1 MKTKDTTSFLIIFG
15 AIFFAA
21 GMMFALAGIMHMI
34 SLNEFKE
41 RAEAV
46 EAEITYIDHSRSTRS
61 RHTSAHTDVFVS
73 YTVDGQEYE
82 RDLNYYTAGMHV
94 GDTIEIYVDPENP
107 SHIEADAVFGDVI
120 FMIVG
125 GIFAFIGGCFVVM
138 NIKKKVQGKRLLVN
152 GEQLSAV
159 ITSVYRNNNIKINGR
174 HPYKME
180 CEYTDPYSGEKY
192 LFSSDNVMSDISGLE
207 GYTVTVYADRDDRSK
222 YYIDVNELTE
232 RYNEENKIHD
242 YR

>member
-1 MKTKDTTSFLIIFG
+1 MKVKDTKNFFIIFG
-15 AIFFAA
+15 TIFFIT
-21 GMMFALAGIMHMI
+21 GMMFAFVGIMQMI
-34 SLNEFKE
+34 SFNAFKE
-41 RAEAV
+41 RAETV
-46 EAEITYIDHSRSTRS
+46 EAEITYIDRSRRSRSSSST
-61 RHTSAHTDVFVS
+61 HTDVFVS
-73 YTVDGQEYE
+73 YIVDGQKYE

-107 SHIEADAVFGDVI
+107 SHIEADAALMDVI

-125 GIFAFIGGCFVVM
+125 GVFAFIGGCFIVINV
-138 NIKKKVQGKRLLVN
+138 KKTVRRKRLIID

-159 ITSVYRNNNIKINGR
+159 VTSVYCNNNVKINGR
-174 HPYKME
+174 HPYRAE

-207 GYTVTVYADRDDRSK
+207 GYTVTVYADRNDRSK
-222 YYIDVNELTE
+222 YYIDMNELTD